1 MRKYLPPAVFL
12 AVACVGLWLTWAVF
26 QAETTSER
34 QRFEAVGRE
43 AIDRVSSR
51 IDQQLNVLAAT
62 QAFFEAA
69 GGVAGHNEFRTF
81 VLGLELTGQL
91 RGLQGVGFA
100 QLIRTGAEAPVNE
113 ALSVQFGSE
122 AAVWPNATGEDWR
135 TPIVM
140 LEPQDPRN
148 ARAIGYDMFSEPLR
162 RAAMSRAM
170 ETGKPHAS
178 APVELVQET
187 GTEKQSGF
195 LVYSPFRGSQP
206 RALGDEP
213 GRQPDGFIYAPVRAG
228 DLILAS
234 LTHPQELPVE
244 VEVTDKGA
252 DSSGQPVLF
261 RSDSFV
267 KLSEKDFQSM
277 TGEITV
283 AGRDWLVRVRQPD
296 LENGVEAHWRSM
308 LICTFSLLFAAALA
322 VSIRNQTRAVE
333 ARRELETMSQ
343 QAIAEKDL
351 MLQEMK
357 HRIKNSIARILA
369 IARQTASSSPSLE
382 SFSSSFAS
390 RLQAMANAQDL
401 LTRSRWQRAGLNELL
416 EQELE
421 QVFGEALQRE
431 KLCGPPVVLN
441 EKAAHALGLVFHEL
455 ATNALKYARVGDDG
469 GALTV
474 DWTLE
479 AAPKGKLLQLVWT
492 EKSAQAVEPG
502 AAKGFGTRLIDASI
516 RGELG
521 GKIEREFTGHGL
533 TVRMS
538 VPLQA

>member
-1 MRKYLPPAVFL
+1 MFL
-12 AVACVGLWLTWAVF
+12 AVSCVGLWLTWAVF
-26 QAETTSER
+26 QAETTAEQ
-34 QRFEAVGRE
+34 QRFEAVARE
-43 AIDRVSSR
+43 AVDRVNSR
-51 IDQQLNVLAAT
+51 IEQQLGVLAAT
-62 QAFFEAA
+62 KAFFEAA
-69 GGVAGHNEFRTF
+69 GGIAGDNEFRTF

-100 QLIRTGAEAPVNE
+100 QLIRTGAEAPVND
-113 ALSVQFGSE
+113 ALSAHFGPE
-122 AAVWPNATGEDWR
+122 AAIWPADTSEEWR

-162 RAAMSRAM
+162 RDAMSRAL
-170 ETGKPHAS
+170 ETGKPQAS

-187 GTEKQSGF
+187 GTEKQAGF
-195 LVYSPFRGSQP
+195 LVYSPFRGTQP
-206 RALGDEP
+206 RALEDET
-213 GRQPDGFIYAPVRAG
+213 GGQPDGFIYAPVRAG
-228 DLILAS
+228 DLILAA
-234 LTHPQELPVE
+234 LTYPQELPVE
-244 VEVTDKGA
+244 VEVMDQGA
-252 DSSGQPVLF
+252 DSSTQPVLF
-261 RSDSFV
+261 RSEGYA
-267 KLSEKDFQSM
+267 KLPEQSFQSM
-277 TGEITV
+277 SGEITV
-283 AGRDWLVRVRQPD
+283 AGRSWLVRVRQPD
-296 LENGVEAHWRSM
+296 VENGIGAHWRSL

-322 VSIRNQTRAVE
+322 VSIRNQNRAVE
-333 ARRELETMSQ
+333 ARRDLETLSQ
-343 QAIAEKDL
+343 QVIAEKDL

-369 IARQTASSSPSLE
+369 IARQTANSSPSLE

-441 EKAAHALGLVFHEL
+441 EKAAHALSLVFHEL

-469 GALTV
+469 ASLTV

-479 AAPKGKLLQLVWT
+479 AAPKGKLLQLIWT
-492 EKSAQAVEPG
+492 EKSAQAIEPG
-502 AAKGFGTRLIDASI
+502 TAKGFGTRLIDASI

-521 GKIEREFTGHGL
+521 GKIEREFTGNGL

>member
-1 MRKYLPPAVFL
+1 MRKYLSPAVFL
-12 AVACVGLWLTWAVF
+12 AVVCVGLWLTWAVF
-26 QAETTSER
+26 QAETTAER
-34 QRFEAVGRE
+34 QRFEAVARE

-51 IDQQLNVLAAT
+51 IDQQLSVLAAT

-113 ALSVQFGSE
+113 ALSVHFGPE
-122 AAVWPNATGEDWR
+122 AAVWPNATAEDWR

-140 LEPQDPRN
+140 LEPQASRN

-213 GRQPDGFIYAPVRAG
+213 GRHPDGFIYAPVRAG

-244 VEVTDKGA
+244 VEVTDLGA
-252 DSSGQPVLF
+252 DSSTQPVLF
-261 RSDSFV
+261 RSEDYAQ
-267 KLSEKDFQSM
+267 LSEQSFQSM
-277 TGEITV
+277 SGEITV
-283 AGRDWLVRVRQPD
+283 AGRGWLVRVRQPD
-296 LENGVEAHWRSM
+296 VENGIGAHWRSL

-322 VSIRNQTRAVE
+322 VSIRNQNRAVE
-333 ARRELETMSQ
+333 ARRELETLSQ
-343 QAIAEKDL
+343 QVIAEKDL

-441 EKAAHALGLVFHEL
+441 EKAAHALSLVFHEL
-455 ATNALKYARVGDDG
+455 ATNALKYARVGDEG

-479 AAPKGKLLQLVWT
+479 ATPKGKLLQLVWT

-502 AAKGFGTRLIDASI
+502 TAKGFGTRLIDASI

>member
-12 AVACVGLWLTWAVF
+12 VVACVGLWLTWAVF

-51 IDQQLNVLAAT
+51 IDQQLSVLAAT

-277 TGEITV
+277 TGDITV

-296 LENGVEAHWRSM
+296 VENGVEAHWRSM

-533 TVRMS
+533 TVRMT